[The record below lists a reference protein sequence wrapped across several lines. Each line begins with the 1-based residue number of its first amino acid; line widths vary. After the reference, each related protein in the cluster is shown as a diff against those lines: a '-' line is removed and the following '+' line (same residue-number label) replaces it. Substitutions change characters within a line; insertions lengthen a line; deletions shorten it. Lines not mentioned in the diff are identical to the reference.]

1 MSSEVF
7 STPRSCDSTSLV
19 PGEFLKITWMKQKT
33 VEQGPGLPWLGG
45 RANSAF
51 PWCCSMINRDK
62 ERKERRKLINTIGI
76 PARICLS
83 QVIRILT
90 SCLEKKTGNKSLGD
104 KICLGGWSC
113 TRLTQPWWGSPK
125 SCFSQFSW
133 VSNQQQEPVASMET
147 PLLVPVLLSPS
158 CSHHPTPGKSRS
170 KGSSRWREFISCQV
184 ISAGQTLG
192 GLGWAPAGCGE
203 LWSPDGRS
211 SRSRASPTPL
221 SEGPGSG
228 AAGAGALPNGPT
240 LHRGSSAGMGC
251 LGIHSRNF
259 PVSMASTGQVWE
271 AGVRSLRNVSPQ
283 IPLQPHQQHWEFGN
297 CRFTEAKEIFSPFF
311 P

>member
-1 MSSEVF
+1 
-7 STPRSCDSTSLV
+7 
-19 PGEFLKITWMKQKT
+19 
-33 VEQGPGLPWLGG
+33 
-45 RANSAF
+45 
-51 PWCCSMINRDK
+51 
-62 ERKERRKLINTIGI
+62 
-76 PARICLS
+76 
-83 QVIRILT
+83 
-90 SCLEKKTGNKSLGD
+90 
-104 KICLGGWSC
+104 
-113 TRLTQPWWGSPK
+113 
-125 SCFSQFSW
+125 
-133 VSNQQQEPVASMET
+133 MET
-147 PLLVPVLLSPS
+147 PLLMPVLLSPS

-170 KGSSRWREFISCQV
+170 EGSSRWREFISCQV

-203 LWSPDGRS
+203 LWSPDGCS

-283 IPLQPHQQHWEFGN
+283 IPLQPHQRHWEFGN

>member
-104 KICLGGWSC
+104 KICLGGVE
-113 TRLTQPWWGSPK
+113 LHQADPAMVGVPK
-125 SCFSQFSW
+125 KLLL
-133 VSNQQQEPVASMET
+133 PVFLGLKAAT
-147 PLLVPVLLSPS
+147 GA
-158 CSHHPTPGKSRS
+158 CGFHGNPTPCAGAPEPILLPSPHTWEKPFRRQLQVEGVHFLPGDFSRTNPGRFGM
-170 KGSSRWREFISCQV
+170 GSSR
-184 ISAGQTLG
+184 
-192 GLGWAPAGCGE
+192 
-203 LWSPDGRS
+203 LW
-211 SRSRASPTPL
+211 
-221 SEGPGSG
+221 G
-228 AAGAGALPNGPT
+228 AV
-240 LHRGSSAGMGC
+240 
-251 LGIHSRNF
+251 
-259 PVSMASTGQVWE
+259 VS
-271 AGVRSLRNVSPQ
+271 
-283 IPLQPHQQHWEFGN
+283 
-297 CRFTEAKEIFSPFF
+297 
-311 P
+311 